1 MLYEMLQNVHPELV
15 DKVDMRYSPFC
26 GQKETKL
33 NGTYLISKSEE
44 RMDYV
49 IDFFAC
55 YKTGTT
61 YIPVS
66 MNITQEHLD
75 EIESKAKY
83 LTDDIAAVYPTSGTT
98 GKSKLVT
105 HSKESIEQCVLS
117 SLKEWEYTEDDFVY
131 CTEIPNSTA
140 PLMMTIPVILSG
152 ARFIIE
158 KWNPSEINKNAFTM
172 IPMIPKMND
181 MLDGTEDF
189 DGAKTTMGADIV
201 EQRHVDKFKEQGGSD
216 WWNSYSATEFLMPG
230 MVGKNTLVMNPHKDY
245 EVKLNDNG
253 ELLIKG
259 SRVFLGYL
267 GEEKFIKEWYNTGD
281 IFEKVD
287 GGYRFIRRST
297 VRGFDSRGEVHL

>member
-131 CTEIPNSTA
+131 CPELPNAVA
-140 PLMMTIPVILSG
+140 PLMITIPSFLSG
-152 ARFIIE
+152 AKFIIE
-158 KWNPSEINKNAFTM
+158 KWNPSTINKHAFTM
-172 IPMIPKMND
+172 IPMTPKMND
-181 MLDGTEDF
+181 MLNGTEDF
-189 DGAKTTMGADIV
+189 DGARTTMGSDFV
-201 EQRHVDKFKEQGGSD
+201 EQQHVDKFKEQGGSD
-216 WWNSYSATEFLMPG
+216 WWCSWSMTEVLMPG
-230 MVGKNTLVMNPHKDY
+230 MTGKNMLIMNPHKNYD
-245 EVKLNDNG
+245 VKLSDKS
-253 ELLIKG
+253 ELLVKG
-259 SRVFLGYL
+259 PGLMLGYL
-267 GEEKFIKEWYNTGD
+267 GEERTSGWFNTKD
-281 IFEKVD
+281 IWEKVD
-287 GGYRFIRRST
+287 GGYRFI
-297 VRGFDSRGEVHL
+297 SRGTKVVNHL